1 MLRDARHDDK
11 DEEKEKKM
19 ASGAPVCVA
28 STCLFFLTFCRAPS
42 QSLRIF

>member
-19 ASGAPVCVA
+19 ATGSY
-28 STCLFFLTFCRAPS
+28 FLSMPTFY
-42 QSLRIF
+42 LLL

>member
-19 ASGAPVCVA
+19 ASGVLADA
-28 STCLFFLTFCRAPS
+28 LIAQLCLT
-42 QSLRIF
+42 